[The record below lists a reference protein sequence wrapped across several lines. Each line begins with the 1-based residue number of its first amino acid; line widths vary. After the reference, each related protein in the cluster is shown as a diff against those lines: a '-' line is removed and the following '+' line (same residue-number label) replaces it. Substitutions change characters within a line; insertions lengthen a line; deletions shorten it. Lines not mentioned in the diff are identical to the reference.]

1 MNNYHY
7 VTPLRVCAFALC
19 FLSFLNPEHASA
31 QAFDQP
37 EHVFQVFIDHDAD
50 ASGFDRVIFIDVQTG
65 AQIESLIDGV
75 RYTIL
80 PDALLY
86 ADRATDQL
94 MMLMSS
100 GVTRA
105 HPFIQKPAGA
115 RRIDWLVS
123 TDQTH
128 IAWTITGGSPRTLT
142 TQTFIADIDGENIRD
157 LLTDGPRDAIRAF
170 PVAFSVDHTRLYM
183 DYQPDAIGD
192 FAPLRQFA
200 GLFAVDTAT
209 GAITE
214 LQGEPGCFCGA
225 AFGAGQF
232 MRLTLAGGLDGFG
245 VRLIDVRSNSERT
258 ISSLNLVNFTQGGDV
273 LIAPDGRSA
282 VYTLAQIRGFG
293 TPGQTVQS
301 VFILVD
307 IDLGTQRVLT
317 QPANTLFRPVGWSD
331 DARALIVSSATLD
344 GTWKIDL
351 DDGDLRLIAE
361 PSFLGTITSS
371 SL

>member
-1 MNNYHY
+1 
-7 VTPLRVCAFALC
+7 
-19 FLSFLNPEHASA
+19 
-31 QAFDQP
+31 
-37 EHVFQVFIDHDAD
+37 
-50 ASGFDRVIFIDVQTG
+50 
-65 AQIESLIDGV
+65 
-75 RYTIL
+75 
-80 PDALLY
+80 
-86 ADRATDQL
+86 
-94 MMLMSS
+94 
-100 GVTRA
+100 
-105 HPFIQKPAGA
+105 
-115 RRIDWLVS
+115 
-123 TDQTH
+123 
-128 IAWTITGGSPRTLT
+128 
-142 TQTFIADIDGENIRD
+142 
-157 LLTDGPRDAIRAF
+157 
-170 PVAFSVDHTRLYM
+170 M